1 LGVLVF
7 EMAMG
12 YPPFFGKNPFAVYT
26 KILEGRVD
34 FSSPAPL
41 PDPAAGK
48 GVGGGVGGAGGAS
61 AASKAAASGVPSNTK
76 SFVHALLTQ
85 ERTRRL
91 GCGRHGFGDVKAHAF
106 FRGVLDWNAAFHELV
121 VPPAAPT
128 VVHEGDSSNYG
139 ERGLW

>member
-1 LGVLVF
+1 MVF

-34 FSSPAPL
+34 FSNPAPL
-41 PDPAAGK
+41 PLPDPERGK
-48 GVGGGVGGAGGAS
+48 GGGSAT
-61 AASKAAASGVPSNTK
+61 AASKVAASGVPSNTK
-76 SFVHALLTQ
+76 SFVNALLTQ

-91 GCGRHGFGDVKAHAF
+91 GCGRHGFGDVKSHAF

-121 VPPAAPT
+121 VPPVVPT

-139 ERGLW
+139 ESFFCR